1 MLFFKG
7 QEIHPG
13 LSWHYSGKD
22 YAANARGAGLIFG
35 QTMKIPYNVQ
45 HSKKKEK
52 EVPVKISDNRGN
64 RDSDFCYYKGI
75 DDLPIKYKYALFNIL
90 KANLIKI
97 PKIT

>member
-1 MLFFKG
+1 
-7 QEIHPG
+7 
-13 LSWHYSGKD
+13 
-22 YAANARGAGLIFG
+22 
-35 QTMKIPYNVQ
+35 MKIPYNVQ

-64 RDSDFCYYKGI
+64 RDSDLCYYKGI